1 MENINQNILESAEIS
16 MLQALFL
23 VHSKGM
29 EAIGVIEA
37 VVYSWQDFLHQSR
50 YHPWYTRILLFIF
63 FNCTNSFHGHIY
75 FPLLFPVYLC
85 VVALKSCTLKQ
96 NGREKVKLLGRCFL
110 KSCKVRIYLKSAFAT
125 NRDHCNWTWKVYI
138 CHKEVSFSD
147 GYVANT

>member
-29 EAIGVIEA
+29 EAIGV
-37 VVYSWQDFLHQSR
+37 LK
-50 YHPWYTRILLFIF
+50 LLFILGKIFCMKVDIITDILGFYSLFPQLHKF
-63 FNCTNSFHGHIY
+63 FSWTY
-75 FPLLFPVYLC
+75 FPLLIPVYLC
-85 VVALKSCTLKQ
+85 VAALKSCTLKQ